1 MVDITKAFLSTSTA
15 GAIVIAS
22 LGSTA
27 AVASPSWPEIA
38 QHRYNL
44 KFPSRTYSAIVRG
57 EAVMTNPVEAFASKV
72 QNIFA
77 EFAVEQVSLGE
88 EFEAAIFSDVESLYE
103 L

>member
-1 MVDITKAFLSTSTA
+1 
-15 GAIVIAS
+15 
-22 LGSTA
+22 
-27 AVASPSWPEIA
+27 
-38 QHRYNL
+38 
-44 KFPSRTYSAIVRG
+44 
-57 EAVMTNPVEAFASKV
+57 MTNPVEAFASKV